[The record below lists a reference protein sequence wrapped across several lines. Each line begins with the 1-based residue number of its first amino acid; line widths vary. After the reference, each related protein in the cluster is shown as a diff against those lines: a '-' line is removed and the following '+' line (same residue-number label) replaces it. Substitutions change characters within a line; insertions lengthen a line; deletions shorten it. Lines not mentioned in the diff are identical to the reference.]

1 MHPNH
6 HSKARFWAT
15 AALLISVISL
25 CISPGYASSKEKKE
39 RKKQP
44 QTKAVGIYLIGH
56 LPLPET
62 TVNRITAASDPS
74 RQVLQLT
81 DSVHGTLTVVD
92 VAQPA
97 RPKLLGQSKLPA
109 ELAHANVQVRMGD
122 AALLTMSQNDSPAH
136 ADPQSLTLVSFAD
149 PSNPKTLQTF
159 EGVTA
164 VWSDRERELVYL
176 SNADGLWILEV
187 YSAADKRAEEQ
198 FDEMIRSASSGG

>member
-6 HSKARFWAT
+6 HSLTRFWAT
-15 AALLISVISL
+15 TALLISVISL
-25 CISPGYASSKEKKE
+25 SISPGYAKSKE
-39 RKKQP
+39 RKERKEQP

-62 TVNRITAASDPS
+62 TVSGIAAASDPR
-74 RQVLQLT
+74 RQLLQLT
-81 DSVHGTLTVVD
+81 DTVHGTLTVVN
-92 VAQPA
+92 VAEPS
-97 RPKLLGQSKLPA
+97 RPKLIEQSKLPG
-109 ELAHANVQVRMGD
+109 ELAHANVQVRMSD
-122 AALLTMSQNDSPAH
+122 AALLTVSQTDSPGH
-136 ADPQSLTLVSFAD
+136 GDPQSLTLVSLAD
-149 PSNPKTLQTF
+149 PSNPKTVQTF

>member
-6 HSKARFWAT
+6 HSKTRFWAT

-25 CISPGYASSKEKKE
+25 SISPGYAKSKEKKE
-39 RKKQP
+39 RKEQA

-62 TVNRITAASDPS
+62 TVSGIAAASDPN
-74 RQVLQLT
+74 RQLLQLT
-81 DSVHGTLTVVD
+81 DNVHGTLTVVN
-92 VAQPA
+92 VAEPS
-97 RPKLLGQSKLPA
+97 RPKLLGQSKLPG
-109 ELAHANVQVRMGD
+109 ELAHADVQVRMGD
-122 AALLTMSQNDSPAH
+122 AALLRVSQADSPGQ

-149 PSNPKTLQTF
+149 PANPKTVQTF

-164 VWSDRERELVYL
+164 VWSDRERELIYL
-176 SNADGLWILEV
+176 SNADGLWILQV

-198 FDEMIRSASSGG
+198 FDEMIRSSYSGG

>member
-6 HSKARFWAT
+6 HSKPRFWAT
-15 AALLISVISL
+15 AALLISVVSL
-25 CISPGYASSKEKKE
+25 SIAPGYAKSKEKKE
-39 RKKQP
+39 RKDQP

-56 LPLPET
+56 LPLLET
-62 TVNRITAASDPS
+62 TVSRITAASDPS

-97 RPKLLGQSKLPA
+97 RPKLLGQSKLPG

-122 AALLTMSQNDSPAH
+122 SALLTVSENDSPAH

-164 VWSDRERELVYL
+164 VWSDRDRELVYL
-176 SNADGLWILEV
+176 SNADGLWVLEV

-198 FDEMIRSASSGG
+198 FDEMIRSAQTGG